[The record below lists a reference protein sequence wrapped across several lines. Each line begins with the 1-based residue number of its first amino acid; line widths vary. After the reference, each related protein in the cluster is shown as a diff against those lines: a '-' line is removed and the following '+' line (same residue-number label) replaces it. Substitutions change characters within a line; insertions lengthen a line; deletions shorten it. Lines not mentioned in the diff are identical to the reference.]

1 MKENKTANVPKGLVN
16 TNHIQQDEAV
26 HEENEN
32 PAEEKKVINYVC
44 ENQFKTKMSELI
56 KHECGVAMIR
66 LLKPLS
72 YYQEK
77 YGTTLYGINQLNVMM
92 QKQKNRGQDG
102 AGIATIKLNMPPG
115 SRYVSR
121 KRSIDK
127 EPIDSIFK
135 NVYKYYK
142 DSRRVL

>member
-1 MKENKTANVPKGLVN
+1 
-16 TNHIQQDEAV
+16 
-26 HEENEN
+26 
-32 PAEEKKVINYVC
+32 
-44 ENQFKTKMSELI
+44 MSELI

-77 YGTTLYGINQLNVMM
+77 YGTPLYGINQLNVMM

-102 AGIATIKLNMPPG
+102 AGIATIKLDMPPG

-142 DSRRVL
+142 DLDEEQLHDADWVKKNVPYSGELLRAFEIWYTW